1 MPAQAQSTHDGHTS
15 KGDFSRLVK
24 ALELRDERVDSLQRG
39 ISLDE
44 KTTGPFVQQK
54 STDALLHYC

>member
-1 MPAQAQSTHDGHTS
+1 MPTPSFGGHDSLTPE
-15 KGDFSRLVK
+15 KDFDRRVK
-24 ALELRDERVDSLQRG
+24 ALKLRDERVDSLQRG